1 LKYLVSTVTIFNSY
15 LFLNKLLSVRFNLL
29 HPFLSKITLYAA
41 SIDSNYTV
49 CRKNLI
55 MVISSSH
62 IYSKS
67 NLDVVN
73 INTANKINVK
83 RFTQNGQIQ
92 IYQSSY
98 RGSYSSIIRDSLRNA
113 ALGRKVL
120 LIQFMKGGVKQ
131 GVYNA
136 VRLCGNLT
144 WVRSSHSFDQYNIE
158 AVENNKNLKK
168 SIHESTIELWNF
180 CKKELQ
186 SGENDQI
193 ILDEIFLAI
202 VMKIIDKDDLISTL
216 ENRFISGDVILTGT
230 AIPKDLLLMANQI
243 TELRS

>member
-1 LKYLVSTVTIFNSY
+1 MVT
-15 LFLNKLLSVRFNLL
+15 
-29 HPFLSKITLYAA
+29 
-41 SIDSNYTV
+41 
-49 CRKNLI
+49 
-55 MVISSSH
+55 SSSH
-62 IYSKS
+62 IYSKG
-67 NLDVVN
+67 NLDFVN

-98 RGSYSSIIRDSLRNA
+98 RGSYTSIIRDSLRNA

-120 LIQFMKGGVKQ
+120 LIQFMKGGVNQ
-131 GVYNA
+131 GVENA
-136 VRLCGNLT
+136 VKLCGNLT
-144 WVRSSHSFDQYNIE
+144 WVRSSHSFDQYNSEEIE
-158 AVENNKNLKK
+158 SNKILKK
-168 SIHESTIELWNF
+168 SIQKSIHELWEF
-180 CKKELQ
+180 CKKELL

-202 VMKIIDKDDLISTL
+202 EMNIIDKDDLISTL

-230 AIPKDLLLMANQI
+230 DIPKDLLLMANQI

>member
-1 LKYLVSTVTIFNSY
+1 V
-15 LFLNKLLSVRFNLL
+15 
-29 HPFLSKITLYAA
+29 
-41 SIDSNYTV
+41 
-49 CRKNLI
+49 
-55 MVISSSH
+55 VISSSH
-62 IYSKS
+62 TYSKV

-73 INTANKINVK
+73 INTANKNNVK

-131 GVYNA
+131 GVDNA
-136 VRLCGNLT
+136 VKLCGNLT
-144 WVRSSHSFDQYNIE
+144 WVRSSHSFDQYNPDAIDKNE
-158 AVENNKNLKK
+158 NLKK

-202 VMKIIDKDDLISTL
+202 DMKIVDKDDLISTL
-216 ENRFISGDVILTGT
+216 EKRFISGDVILTGT
-230 AIPKDLLLMANQI
+230 DIPKDLLLMANQI

>member
-1 LKYLVSTVTIFNSY
+1 
-15 LFLNKLLSVRFNLL
+15 
-29 HPFLSKITLYAA
+29 
-41 SIDSNYTV
+41 
-49 CRKNLI
+49 

-62 IYSKS
+62 THSKS

-73 INTANKINVK
+73 INTGKKNNLK

-98 RGSYSSIIRDSLRNA
+98 RGSYPSIIRDSLRNA

-131 GVYNA
+131 GVDNA

-144 WVRSSHSFDQYNIE
+144 WVRSSHSFDQYNPEEI
-158 AVENNKNLKK
+158 ENNKNLKK
-168 SIHESTIELWNF
+168 SIHESTFELWNF

-186 SGENDQI
+186 SGKNDQI

-202 VMKIIDKDDLISTL
+202 GMKIIDKDDLISTL

-230 AIPKDLLLMANQI
+230 DIPKDLLLMANQI
-243 TELRS
+243 TELR

>member
-1 LKYLVSTVTIFNSY
+1 
-15 LFLNKLLSVRFNLL
+15 
-29 HPFLSKITLYAA
+29 
-41 SIDSNYTV
+41 
-49 CRKNLI
+49 
-55 MVISSSH
+55 MVISSSNS
-62 IYSKS
+62 YPKN

-73 INTANKINVK
+73 ISSANKIKLK

-120 LIQFMKGGVKQ
+120 LVQFMKGGVKQ
-131 GVYNA
+131 GISNA
-136 VRLCGNLT
+136 VKLCGNLT
-144 WVRSSHSFDQYNIE
+144 WIRSSHSFDQYLSEEIK
-158 AVENNKNLKK
+158 NNKDLKK
-168 SIHESTIELWNF
+168 SIKESTYELWNF
-180 CKKELQ
+180 CKKELL

-202 VMKIIDKDDLISTL
+202 DMNIIDKDDLISTL
-216 ENRFISGDVILTGT
+216 ENRSISGDVILTGT
-230 AIPKDLLLMANQI
+230 DIPKDLLLMANQV

>member
-1 LKYLVSTVTIFNSY
+1 
-15 LFLNKLLSVRFNLL
+15 
-29 HPFLSKITLYAA
+29 
-41 SIDSNYTV
+41 
-49 CRKNLI
+49 
-55 MVISSSH
+55 MVISSSNS
-62 IYSKS
+62 YSKKNTNLVKISS
-67 NLDVVN
+67 N
-73 INTANKINVK
+73 NKINSN
-83 RFTQNGQIQ
+83 RISQNGQIQ

-131 GVYNA
+131 GINNA
-136 VRLCGNLT
+136 VKLCGNLT
-144 WVRSSHSFDQYNIE
+144 WVRSSHSFDQYHSEEI
-158 AVENNKNLKK
+158 ENNENLKK
-168 SIHESTIELWNF
+168 SINASTYELWNF
-180 CKKELQ
+180 CKKELI

-202 VMKIIDKDDLISTL
+202 KMKIIDKDDLISTL

-230 AIPKDLLLMANQI
+230 DIPKELLLMANQI